1 MRKTYVLLFLALF
14 VAAGSMMFIGGVQQA
29 HAQLQC
35 PGNTAPC
42 YPPCSAFPTVTV
54 PSNASA
60 VTVNCA
66 SNTCAATQS
75 QCNYQAKTVGFT
87 CNAGYTLST
96 NGQCVATSSQTW
108 ANAYVSANPGTA
120 PSTIS
125 WGGSCAHGCYVIN
138 QPSCSTGCGAG
149 TYTYTV
155 RDNVPNGAIASDSAT
170 VTAACTPL
178 WSPAPSTVC
187 NGVSFTQTDSNNCET
202 PSTRTAT
209 GTATCYACSGS
220 TCSAVSSGT
229 RGYLSSTCYG
239 ACTCTPLWSP
249 APSTVCNGVSFTQ
262 TDSNNCETPSTQTA
276 IGTATCYACSGTTCS
291 PVSSGT
297 NGYLSSTCNNT
308 CTPTPTFTIAPSPA
322 TIQVGG
328 TQQYT
333 GYYDP
338 DGPSG
343 PQASQPVSASSV
355 VWSSSNTSAA
365 TIASSGVAT
374 GVAAGS
380 TTISGTYNGITA
392 TANLNVQG
400 TTADFSI
407 SVSPMSQSVAQ
418 GSSVAYTVTISPLN
432 GFTGTVNLSKS
443 NLTTGLSGTFSP
455 TSVSGGGGTSQF
467 TLSAS
472 ASAAL
477 GASTFTITGTS
488 GALSHSVTPTVN
500 VTVGSPQPPTVSDT
514 VPVDVYFCTSPSDPT
529 PGCSSSPSCAISASP
544 QSIMTG
550 ASSRLTWSCTGVP
563 TTTSCLVSGSDGQS
577 VWGPL
582 SGWDGREISRLVRP
596 RNTTRYALL
605 CDLSGGTNVS
615 ADVEVHVGFLPVL
628 REIIPQW

>member
-1 MRKTYVLLFLALF
+1 MRKTYVLFFLALF
-14 VAAGSMMFIGGVQQA
+14 VAAGSMMFISGVQQA

-42 YPPCSAFPTVTV
+42 GPACSAFPTVAV
-54 PSNASA
+54 PPNASA

-66 SNTCAATQS
+66 SNMCGATQA
-75 QCNYQAKTVGFT
+75 QCDYHPKTVGFT
-87 CNAGYTLST
+87 CNAGYTLS
-96 NGQCVATSSQTW
+96 NGQCVATSSSGGSSSASLSLSVDKTSVPVNTTYNFSLGGSGIK
-108 ANAYVSANPGTA
+108 ANTGNIFGNGLNASGLPVPGTNVA
-120 PSTIS
+120 SDSKAT
-125 WGGSCAHGCYVIN
+125 
-138 QPSCSTGCGAG
+138 AG
-149 TYTYTV
+149 TYTY
-155 RDNVPNGAIASDSAT
+155 NSSAT
-170 VTAACTPL
+170 DNSGNPVAGNSVTVTVNAAAACTPS

-187 NGVSFTQTDSNNCET
+187 S
-202 PSTRTAT
+202 
-209 GTATCYACSGS
+209 
-220 TCSAVSSGT
+220 
-229 RGYLSSTCYG
+229 
-239 ACTCTPLWSP
+239 
-249 APSTVCNGVSFTQ
+249 GVSFTQ

-276 IGTATCYACSGTTCS
+276 IGTATCYACNGTTCS
-291 PVSSGT
+291 QVSSGT
-297 NGYLSSTCNNT
+297 RGYLSSNCNNT

-343 PQASQPVSASSV
+343 PEASQTVSASSV

-500 VTVGSPQPPTVSDT
+500 VTVGSPQSPTVSDT

-529 PGCSSSPSCAISASP
+529 PGCSAGGPAQCTVTASPENILTGMSSVLTWGCTGISSTTQCSVSGDNGAGTLWNSPS
-544 QSIMTG
+544 G
-550 ASSRLTWSCTGVP
+550 WNGSSVTQTVRPHSTTNYTIQCTGVNP
-563 TTTSCLVSGSDGQS
+563 SSAQ
-577 VWGPL
+577 
-582 SGWDGREISRLVRP
+582 
-596 RNTTRYALL
+596 TRV
-605 CDLSGGTNVS
+605 N
-615 ADVEVHVGFLPVL
+615 VGFFPLL
-628 REIIPQW
+628 REIIPRW